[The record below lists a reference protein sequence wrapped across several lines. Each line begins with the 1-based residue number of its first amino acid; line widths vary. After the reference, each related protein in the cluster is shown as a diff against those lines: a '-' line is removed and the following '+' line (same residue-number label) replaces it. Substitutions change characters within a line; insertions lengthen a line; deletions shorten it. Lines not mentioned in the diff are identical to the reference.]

1 MLISLSFV
9 VSVGLGLRLVMRP
22 FDARLAWAA
31 GAALG
36 FALWLSMEALLLLAA
51 SFAVLTVTWLR
62 RADNRA
68 RKNLWH
74 ALGLCVMVALV
85 IAVERPPGDYLVEEY
100 DRISI
105 VHLAVALLA
114 LAFWAAVHGSERRRA
129 RTAEISGRL
138 TIAGLGAVAAGAALY
153 FAYPKF
159 FGGPEVDVD
168 PRLGPVFFD
177 LVNELRP
184 LWPRD
189 AGSLGRFL
197 TFLGPALICVPFL
210 IALLAREK
218 DPQRWDGWF
227 YLAICLAVFL
237 PLALLM
243 VRFAPF
249 TEVLLAVVLA
259 ELLGRLM
266 ALTERVR
273 LAPARVVLRSGLLFG
288 LLVGFIGL
296 GAVLSDP
303 AKTAT
308 VRTSCG
314 LQKAYELLG
323 RQDGLGARPRTVLA
337 HFNYGP
343 ELLYRTPHAVV
354 ASPYHRNV
362 AGLLDSDRIFGAHD
376 DTLARRL
383 IDERGIELVLLC
395 PNGPALAQASSR
407 GQSTFVGRLDK
418 GRVPSWLRPVPVP
431 PELSGAFRLYEVV
444 R

>member
-1 MLISLSFV
+1 
-9 VSVGLGLRLVMRP
+9 
-22 FDARLAWAA
+22 
-31 GAALG
+31 
-36 FALWLSMEALLLLAA
+36 
-51 SFAVLTVTWLR
+51 
-62 RADNRA
+62 
-68 RKNLWH
+68 
-74 ALGLCVMVALV
+74 
-85 IAVERPPGDYLVEEY
+85 
-100 DRISI
+100 
-105 VHLAVALLA
+105 
-114 LAFWAAVHGSERRRA
+114 
-129 RTAEISGRL
+129 
-138 TIAGLGAVAAGAALY
+138 
-153 FAYPKF
+153 
-159 FGGPEVDVD
+159 
-168 PRLGPVFFD
+168 
-177 LVNELRP
+177 
-184 LWPRD
+184 
-189 AGSLGRFL
+189 
-197 TFLGPALICVPFL
+197 
-210 IALLAREK
+210 
-218 DPQRWDGWF
+218 
-227 YLAICLAVFL
+227 
-237 PLALLM
+237 
-243 VRFAPF
+243 
-249 TEVLLAVVLA
+249 
-259 ELLGRLM
+259 
-266 ALTERVR
+266 LTERVR